1 MKNRFILFLVLAA
14 LSLLISRLDASVTYS
29 FDHIPE
35 EDDVSVNIEDG
46 LIGESQLF
54 VEVSKVID
62 PDDDSEQVLFTFIN
76 TGDEPCFIAGVYF
89 YDGVLLDIAA
99 LIDADEG
106 VTYLPAGDEDVDFD
120 ENALIGDPGK
130 GISDY
135 IGKLVVG
142 YEMVDD
148 AEADNPSPTWGVNP
162 DESLGVLF
170 DLTTGSEYD
179 DVLAGLDS
187 GLILIAITVQGFD
200 SEGSEGFINNGV
212 VPAPGAVL
220 LGSIGVSLVGW
231 LRRRRTI

>member
-1 MKNRFILFLVLAA
+1 MKNRFILILVLAA
-14 LSLLISRLDASVTYS
+14 LSLLTSRLDATVTYS

-35 EDDVSVNIEDG
+35 DGDDSVNIADG

-54 VEVSKVID
+54 VEVSMVID
-62 PDDDSEQVLFTFIN
+62 PVDDSEQALFTFIN
-76 TGDEPCFIAGVYF
+76 TGDEPCYIAGVYF

-106 VTYLPAGDEDVDFD
+106 VTYLPDGDEYVDFD
-120 ENALIGDPGK
+120 ENALNGNPGG
-130 GISDY
+130 GIEDY
-135 IGKLVVG
+135 VAKLVVG

-148 AEADNPSPTWGVNP
+148 AEADNPYVTWGVNP

-170 DLTTGSEYD
+170 DLTDGSTYD

-187 GLILIAITVQGFD
+187 GVILIAIKVQGFD